1 MLDGPWHRPGR
12 FGYAL
17 DRLRNFARAPV
28 TVTAPPDDIVVDRDV
43 AVHTRDGTVLRVN
56 VFRDIDAGKCPV
68 IVSAHPYGKDNLPSR
83 RGKR

>member
-1 MLDGPWHRPGR
+1 MLDRPWHRPGR

-17 DRLRNFARAPV
+17 SRLRNVAGPPL
-28 TVTAPPDDIVVDRDV
+28 TVTAPPDANVVHRDA